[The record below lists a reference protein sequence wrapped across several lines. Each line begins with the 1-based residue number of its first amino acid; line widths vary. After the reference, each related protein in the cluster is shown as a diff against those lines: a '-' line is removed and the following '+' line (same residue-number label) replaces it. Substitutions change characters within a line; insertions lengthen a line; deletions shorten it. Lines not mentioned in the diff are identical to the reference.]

1 MSTPTTALNPAAIVA
16 LQFEQEMYEM
26 LRRAGVS
33 EARIDA
39 MRYCE
44 PCGGQW
50 SRDIAADDFDLANNR
65 SL

>member
-39 MRYCE
+39 MRATAASDGCPVACE
-44 PCGGQW
+44 G
-50 SRDIAADDFDLANNR
+50 
-65 SL
+65 

>member
-39 MRYCE
+39 MRT
-44 PCGGQW
+44 
-50 SRDIAADDFDLANNR
+50 R
-65 SL
+65 